1 MSLYQRL
8 RATQMAHY
16 FRKRDK
22 RGRFICGR
30 LHGLHETE
38 TDKEKFDR
46 TVMEKAKWILE
57 QAMKNL
63 TKTH

>member
-1 MSLYQRL
+1 
-8 RATQMAHY
+8 MAHY